1 MNAVVFEHVPV
12 DELPQAWR
20 DKLGRELADAA
31 GARVTVRIEQ
41 EAPTAAAGAAEDFVT
56 DDPAF
61 GIWRD
66 RQDMDDIQSYVRRLR
81 APRFNRDGSR
91 NEP

>member
-12 DELPQAWR
+12 AELPQKWR
-20 DKLGRELADAA
+20 EKLAVA
-31 GARVTVRIEQ
+31 GKAGNATVTVRIEEEAQ
-41 EAPTAAAGAAEDFVT
+41 EQAAAAADAFVT

-66 RQDMDDIQSYVRRLR
+66 REDMADVAAYVRKIRQSR
-81 APRFNRDGSR
+81 YNRDGSR

>member
-1 MNAVVFEHVPV
+1 MNAVVFEHVKV
-12 DELPQAWR
+12 EELPQAWR
-20 DKLGRELADAA
+20 
-31 GARVTVRIEQ
+31 ARFAQVESTRLTVRIEEETEVQ
-41 EAPTAAAGAAEDFVT
+41 STPPAAEEFTT

-66 RQDMDDIQSYVRRLR
+66 REGMDDVAAYVRHIR

-91 NEP
+91 NDES